1 MRGQQRKPTK
11 ATTVMD
17 QLRLDIINGTLIPG
31 ERLQM
36 ETLKDRY
43 GVGFSPL
50 REALSR
56 LTTRGLVQFEEQ
68 CGFRIAPLSLEE
80 LYDLYNVRAE
90 IDCLALTLAI
100 ENGDDQWEADVI
112 ASWHQYEKFLTPNNN
127 QTIDLAKWDILQR
140 NFSYNL
146 VKACKSPCLLTIRD
160 MLHDQSDRY
169 RMLCQRTHYKNKKI
183 ILDYIDENQR
193 LVTAVLARNTV
204 KALKI
209 TRESWESSVKII
221 AKTLQQQTDNRK

>member
-17 QLRLDIINGTLIPG
+17 QLRGDIINGVFTPG

-80 LYDLYNVRAE
+80 LYDLYHVRTE

-100 ENGDDQWEADVI
+100 EHGDDQWEADIV
-112 ASWHQYEKFLTPNNN
+112 ASWHQYEKFLTPNGN
-127 QTIDLAKWDILQR
+127 QPIDLAKWDVLQR
-140 NFSYNL
+140 NFSYQL
-146 VKACKSPCLLTIRD
+146 VKACNSPWLLSIRD

-169 RMLCQRTHYKNKKI
+169 RLLCQQTHYKNKKI

-193 LVTAVLARNTV
+193 LVTAVLSRNQA
-204 KALKI
+204 KAMKI
-209 TRESWESSVKII
+209 TRDSWETSVKII
-221 AKTLQQQTDNRK
+221 AKTLQQQLNNK